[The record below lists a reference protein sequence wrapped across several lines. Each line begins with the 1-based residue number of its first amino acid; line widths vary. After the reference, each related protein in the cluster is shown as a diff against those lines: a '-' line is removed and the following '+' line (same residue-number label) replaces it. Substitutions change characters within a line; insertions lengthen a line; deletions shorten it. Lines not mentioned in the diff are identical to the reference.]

1 MLVAAIRETVA
12 GERRV
17 ALTPDGAKLLVR
29 QGFEVAIE
37 AGAGVAAGHP
47 DVEYERAGARLEPDV
62 AKLLGAADVVAA
74 VQSGPALAPRMRA
87 GAVLIGLLRPLDR
100 PEQAR
105 ALAASG
111 VTSFALELVPRI
123 TRAQAMDVLSSQANL
138 AGYRAVLLA
147 SVALGKAF
155 PMMVTAA
162 GTIAAA
168 RVLVIGA
175 GVAGLQA
182 IATARR
188 LGAIVEAYDVR
199 PAVKEQ
205 VESLG
210 ARFVELPLETAG
222 AEDAGGY
229 AKAQSEEFLTRQ
241 RELLGQRV
249 KAADV
254 VITTALVPGKRAPLL
269 VEEAVVRG
277 MRAGSVVVDL
287 AAEQGG
293 NCAFTRPDETVEV
306 DGVRVLGPT
315 NLPGDVAFHA
325 SQMFARNV
333 SAFLQNLVRDGKLVL
348 DFEDPITRE
357 SILTHEGEIRN
368 ERVRGL
374 VAAS

>member
-1 MLVAAIRETVA
+1 
-12 GERRV
+12 
-17 ALTPDGAKLLVR
+17 
-29 QGFEVAIE
+29 
-37 AGAGVAAGHP
+37 
-47 DVEYERAGARLEPDV
+47 
-62 AKLLGAADVVAA
+62 
-74 VQSGPALAPRMRA
+74 
-87 GAVLIGLLRPLDR
+87 
-100 PEQAR
+100 
-105 ALAASG
+105 
-111 VTSFALELVPRI
+111 
-123 TRAQAMDVLSSQANL
+123 
-138 AGYRAVLLA
+138 
-147 SVALGKAF
+147 
-155 PMMVTAA
+155 
-162 GTIAAA
+162 
-168 RVLVIGA
+168 
-175 GVAGLQA
+175 
-182 IATARR
+182 
-188 LGAIVEAYDVR
+188 
-199 PAVKEQ
+199 VKEQ